1 MATIENFFRECS
13 EHAIPILRTD
23 FQAYLND
30 ESRFRGEALGVA
42 RPGSD
47 ALVMSL
53 VSIAN
58 RWGMPLTIVGGKTS
72 LTGASVPVGGIAV
85 DLRALDRMDPDDP
98 ASVGSGV
105 LLGAYKDFLQQRG
118 LSLPPDPTSMAACTL
133 GGIVACN
140 VSGAL
145 SYLYGPTRGYV
156 KGLQVVLPTGAL
168 LDLLRGDVIS
178 QGGFFRVPRSKLV
191 PPPDAD
197 LPIPAPRLKGPDWK
211 TCKSAAG
218 LFSED
223 PMDLV
228 DLFIGSE
235 GILGIVLRVRTIVLP
250 RRRPFF
256 AMMLYPRTLED
267 ALDLVRTLHGW
278 KLRLE
283 GPQQT
288 VGLSGM
294 ASPPRSASD
303 GIPALEDCPAAMEAM
318 KENPPVGNRRT
329 SIVTDLSAHPR
340 GTFPSCMEWVGSS
353 CAEFVSRSIADTLR
367 DSYGCLYVEQ
377 DYGENEDPMDK
388 AGLWGRLLER
398 SAGSRSPMK
407 IDVALDQAHIRR
419 MQTERLR
426 IPQLLNES
434 IQPGLVKIATD
445 FAVPMERLEWVTR
458 LYERHLAGF
467 RHYVFGHIGNAH
479 LHVNILPRDPQE
491 VSRARILS
499 ESLARDICRVGGS
512 VSAEHGIGKLKHR
525 YLEIMVGT
533 EGIDEIRRV
542 KTALDP
548 RGILNMGNMVP
559 DLRAEESG

>member
-1 MATIENFFRECS
+1 MAMHENFFRDCS

-23 FQAYLND
+23 FQAYLSD

-47 ALVMSL
+47 AMVRSL

-58 RWGMPLTIVGGKTS
+58 RWEMPLTIIGGKTS
-72 LTGASVPVGGIAV
+72 LTGASVPLGGIAV
-85 DLRALDRMDPDDP
+85 DLMGLDLMDPNDP
-98 ASVGSGV
+98 ASVESGV
-105 LLGAYKDFLQQRG
+105 LLGAYKDFLEQRG
-118 LSLPPDPTSMAACTL
+118 LFFPPDPTSMAACTL
-133 GGIVACN
+133 GGITACN
-140 VSGAL
+140 ASGTL
-145 SYLYGPTRGYV
+145 SYLYGPTRDYV
-156 KGLQVVLPTGAL
+156 KGLQVVLPTGTL

-191 PPPDAD
+191 PRPDAD
-197 LPIPAPRLKGPDWK
+197 LPIPVPRLKGPDWK
-211 TCKSAAG
+211 TCKNAAG

-267 ALDLVRTLHGW
+267 ALDLVRTLHRW
-278 KLRLE
+278 KRLHD
-283 GPQQT
+283 GPQRAAES
-288 VGLSGM
+288 VGMGLL
-294 ASPPRSASD
+294 PRR
-303 GIPALEDCPAAMEAM
+303 GPGGLPALCPSAIEAM
-318 KENPPVGNRRT
+318 QENPPAHKRGA
-329 SIVTDLSAHPR
+329 SAGLSLSAHPR
-340 GTFPSCMEWVGSS
+340 GVFPSCMEWVGSS
-353 CAEFVSRSIADTLR
+353 CAEFVSPSMADTLR

-377 DYGENEDPMDK
+377 DYCENEDPMDK
-388 AGLWGRLLER
+388 ATLWGRLLER
-398 SAGSRSPMK
+398 LADRGLPMK
-407 IDVALDQAHIRR
+407 IDAALDQAHIRR

-426 IPQLLNES
+426 VPQLLNES

-445 FAVPMERLEWVTR
+445 FAVPMERLEWVMR

-491 VSRARILS
+491 VSQARMLC
-499 ESLARDICRVGGS
+499 ESLAREICRVGGS

-525 YLEIMVGT
+525 YLEIMVGA

-542 KTALDP
+542 KRALDP
-548 RGILNMGNMVP
+548 RGILNPGNMVP
-559 DLRAEESG
+559 DLRAGASR